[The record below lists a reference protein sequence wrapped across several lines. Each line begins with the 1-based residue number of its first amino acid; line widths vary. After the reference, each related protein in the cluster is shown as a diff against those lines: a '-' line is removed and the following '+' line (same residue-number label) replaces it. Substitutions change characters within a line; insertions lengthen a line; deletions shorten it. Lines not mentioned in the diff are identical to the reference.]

1 MVHIFW
7 WQQTVRLTWKR
18 KSGFVFFWAPVP
30 EGQPWQRSFTC
41 SGEEWMI
48 YCQNNAAYG
57 EVWRRDQSLVVLWV
71 QVFSHISVGS
81 FLSDSLQAV
90 TSNVRHAHFNMTQV
104 LQAETRIVPPDATPP
119 HSDLVSVLDKTNT
132 TNSAACW
139 IVNITAE
146 TSRSL
151 TLRRLTLRWFM
162 STSMLTSLSLM

>member
-1 MVHIFW
+1 MLYLHSAAANCAVQNKIMVHIFW

-41 SGEEWMI
+41 SGEEWII

-71 QVFSHISVGS
+71 QVFSHISAGS

-90 TSNVRHAHFNMTQV
+90 TSDVRHAHFTMTQV
-104 LQAETRIVPPDATPP
+104 LQAETRASSRLMRRRRTLTSCP
-119 HSDLVSVLDKTNT
+119 
-132 TNSAACW
+132 CW
-139 IVNITAE
+139 IKQTQPTQQHVELLI
-146 TSRSL
+146 
-151 TLRRLTLRWFM
+151 
-162 STSMLTSLSLM
+162 